1 MPGSARGEA
10 FPEGSHAVADGAF
23 PLDPGTDPT
32 ILTVMN
38 DLNDSALRLE
48 EAAMPFIPLSA
59 APAEGTILDWN
70 AALTRR
76 LRSRGEDAPASTP
89 PALPAAVDV
98 PRIERAFREI
108 LLAIGENPDRDGLQD
123 TPRRV
128 AKAYGELFAGLAE
141 DPSRHLAT
149 AFEQSTQQAVVV
161 SGIEFHSTCEHHFLP
176 FFGKAHVA
184 YMPSGD
190 RVVGLSKLAR
200 TVDVF
205 ARRPQLQERLTEQI
219 CDALEEHLSPRG
231 VCVVLEAEHLCMR
244 LRGAKKPGAV
254 TRTLGLRGHYRR
266 DVDARREVMSLMDI
280 RQA

>member
-1 MPGSARGEA
+1 MRRLLLSLGLMGSTLVSTAQAQRTHVVVVTGLGGEPAYSDAFAKQGAALVDVARG
-10 FPEGSHAVADGAF
+10 SWRVADSS
-23 PLDPGTDPT
+23 L
-32 ILTVMN
+32 V
-38 DLNDSALRLE
+38 
-48 EAAMPFIPLSA
+48 
-59 APAEGTILDWN
+59 W
-70 AALTRR
+70 
-76 LRSRGEDAPASTP
+76 
-89 PALPAAVDV
+89 
-98 PRIERAFREI
+98 
-108 LLAIGENPDRDGLQD
+108 
-123 TPRRV
+123 
-128 AKAYGELFAGLAE
+128 LAE

>member
-1 MPGSARGEA
+1 M
-10 FPEGSHAVADGAF
+10 
-23 PLDPGTDPT
+23 
-32 ILTVMN
+32 
-38 DLNDSALRLE
+38 
-48 EAAMPFIPLSA
+48 AAA
-59 APAEGTILDWN
+59 AGEGTVLDWN
-70 AALTRR
+70 AALTKRQR
-76 LRSRGEDAPASTP
+76 TRGEESAGT
-89 PALPAAVDV
+89 PAAAPPVDV

-108 LLAIGENPDRDGLQD
+108 LLAIGEDPDRDGLRD

-128 AKAYGELFAGLAE
+128 AKAYGEMFAGLSE

-149 AFEQSTQQAVVV
+149 AFEQKAQQAVVV

-184 YMPSGD
+184 YLPSSD
-190 RVVGLSKLAR
+190 KVVGLSKLAR

-219 CDALEEHLSPRG
+219 CDALEEHLAPRG
-231 VCVVLEAEHLCMR
+231 ICVVLEAEHLCMR
-244 LRGAKKPGAV
+244 LRGARKPGAV

-280 RQA
+280 RQG

>member
-1 MPGSARGEA
+1 MKRAPGEKN
-10 FPEGSHAVADGAF
+10 
-23 PLDPGTDPT
+23 
-32 ILTVMN
+32 VMN
-38 DLNDSALRLE
+38 DLNDSALRLDDPSMPVLPM
-48 EAAMPFIPLSA
+48 AAA
-59 APAEGTILDWN
+59 AGEGTVLDWT
-70 AALTRR
+70 AAVQRR
-76 LRSRGEDAPASTP
+76 LRARVDAPEGEAPGAGPTTG
-89 PALPAAVDV
+89 VDL

-108 LLAIGENPDRDGLQD
+108 LLAIGENPDRDGLLD

-128 AKAYGELFAGLAE
+128 AKAYGEMFAGLAE

-184 YMPSGD
+184 YLPAGD

-219 CDALEEHLSPRG
+219 CDALDKNLAPRG
-231 VCVVLEAEHLCMR
+231 ICVVLEAEHLCMR

-266 DVDARREVMSLMDI
+266 DGDARREVMSLMDI
-280 RQA
+280 RQP